1 MLKNSFMY
9 LITSIDF
16 ELYCRGNKVE
26 NVVKEDRLEKVD
38 LVMSV
43 HMYLT
48 FYSSN
53 FMNTF

>member
-1 MLKNSFMY
+1 MY